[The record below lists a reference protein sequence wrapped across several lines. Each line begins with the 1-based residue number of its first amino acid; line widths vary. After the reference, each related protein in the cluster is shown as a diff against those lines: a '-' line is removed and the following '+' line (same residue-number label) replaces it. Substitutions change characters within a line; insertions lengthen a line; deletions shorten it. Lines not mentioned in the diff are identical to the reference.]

1 MVLVVVRVHANLD
14 ESLANVSD
22 TEDELSSTM
31 ASMVSGKSI
40 EEISRILQLTEFKC
54 IAVKR
59 GQSVVVYVYCGTA
72 EELQQLQQ
80 MLVTGSL
87 KDSAEL
93 LFNRLLNRSQKI
105 AVTIVTIHPEE
116 FEKGEKYFQGKES
129 FSIIMELF
137 C

>member
-1 MVLVVVRVHANLD
+1 MRVHANLD

-40 EEISRILQLTEFKC
+40 EEINRILQLTQFKC

-59 GQSVVVYVYCGTA
+59 GQSVVVYAYCGTA
-72 EELQQLQQ
+72 EELQQLQE

-87 KDSAEL
+87 NESVQQ

-116 FEKGEKYFQGKES
+116 IEKGEKYFQGKES
-129 FSIIMELF
+129 FCIIMELF
-137 C
+137 Y